1 MRLDQQFRPFSTVLR
16 RAVLSLCVFGSGI
29 SLFASGQAPAS
40 PPAQVTPVPQV
51 PGGPAAQ
58 TAAQGTVV
66 VEGTPLSMD
75 DAVRMALENNL
86 GIQQERLNP
95 QLQTYGVVRANAA
108 FTPALFS
115 SLVRGNSA
123 APPTDFLSTGG
134 SGVITS
140 GSFTTSAGVQ
150 QQLKFGG
157 ATYQLT
163 WDGSRLTSDAP
174 RTVFSP
180 QLGSHLNAVYTQPL
194 LRNFRIDSLRQQ
206 LYQSRNQQQVAD
218 IQLQQR
224 ITQTSRNVRA
234 AYYNLVGAIAGLD
247 VAQQS
252 LDLARQSL
260 KNNQTRVE
268 VGTMAPIDIVAAE
281 AEVASNEE
289 NVIVAQAAIQTAQ
302 DQLRTLVMN
311 PSQPDFWSAR
321 FKPSDQPMLAPRE
334 IDVDAAVR
342 NALGNRTDLLQFK
355 KTMESTDINR
365 RFAENQRLPDVDLQA
380 RYGVVGIGGT
390 QFRYGNPAIDGAPP
404 EVVGTSVRSFADVM
418 RDVFGNN
425 FRAWSFALNVSYPIG
440 TSQAEA
446 AVAQTKLQQQQERTE
461 LADLEMQIATQ
472 VREAAR
478 GVNTNLK
485 RVEATRKARELAER
499 RLEAEEKR
507 FTVGLSSTFELVQA
521 QRDLARARQ
530 AELNATI
537 DYNRSLVDFETV
549 QTSPIR

>member
-1 MRLDQQFRPFSTVLR
+1 MRLDQQFRPFLTGV
-16 RAVLSLCVFGSGI
+16 RAAALAVWVFGSGTP
-29 SLFASGQAPAS
+29 LFASGQAPAS
-40 PPAQVTPVPQV
+40 PPAQVQPVPQV
-51 PGGPAAQ
+51 PGGSAAQ
-58 TAAQGTVV
+58 SAAQGTVV
-66 VEGTPLSMD
+66 VEGTPLAMD

-95 QLQTYGVVRANAA
+95 QIQNYGVARANSA
-108 FTPALFS
+108 FTPSLFS
-115 SLVRGNSA
+115 SLSRGSSA

-134 SGVITS
+134 LGVVTS
-140 GSFTTSAGVQ
+140 GSFSTTAGVA
-150 QQLKFGG
+150 QQLRFGG
-157 ATYQLT
+157 AQYQVT

-194 LRNFRIDSLRQQ
+194 LRNFRIDSFRQQ

-234 AYYNLVGAIAGLD
+234 SYYNLVGAIAGLD

-289 NVIVAQAAIQTAQ
+289 NVIVAQAAIQSAQ
-302 DQLRTLVMN
+302 DQLRTLIMN
-311 PSQPDFWSAR
+311 PSQPGFWSAR
-321 FKPSDQPMLAPRE
+321 FKPVDQPMLAPRD

-342 NALGNRTDLLQFK
+342 NALANRTDLQQFK
-355 KTMESTDINR
+355 KSMESTDVTR
-365 RFAENQRLPDVDLQA
+365 RFAENQRMPEVDLVA

-390 QFRYGNPAIDGAPP
+390 QFQYGTPSIDGELPQ
-404 EVVGTSVRSFADVM
+404 VVGTSVRSFADVL

-446 AVAQTKLQQQQERTE
+446 AVAQTKLQQQQQRTE

-530 AELNATI
+530 SELNATI